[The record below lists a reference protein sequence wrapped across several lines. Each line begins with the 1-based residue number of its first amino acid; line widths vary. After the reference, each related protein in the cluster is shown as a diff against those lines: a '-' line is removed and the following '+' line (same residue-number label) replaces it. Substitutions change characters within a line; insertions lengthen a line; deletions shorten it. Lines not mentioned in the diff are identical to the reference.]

1 MVCLPLGFY
10 HLIIAVSGD
19 FDKASELKLKVNVIG
34 DKAIALLFFYV
45 KKYFDIT

>member
-19 FDKASELKLKVNVIG
+19 FYKASKLKLNVNVIG
-34 DKAIALLFFYV
+34 DKAIALLVFFM
-45 KKYFDIT
+45 